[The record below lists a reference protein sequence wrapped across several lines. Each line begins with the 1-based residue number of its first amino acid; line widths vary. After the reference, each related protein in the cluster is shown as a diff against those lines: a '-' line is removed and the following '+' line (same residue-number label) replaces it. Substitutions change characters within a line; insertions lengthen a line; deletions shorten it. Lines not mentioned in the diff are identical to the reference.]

1 MKARTGPRKIT
12 AAVVMITLFTVLA
25 GCARSAPTV
34 TATAP
39 TQPARPVGVQDPATI
54 PPASG
59 GTGPTCDA
67 TASLRPPASMPTPG
81 AMPAGST
88 MAAIAGR
95 GKLRVG
101 VDQNTYKFGY
111 LDPSTGTI
119 VGFDID
125 MARAVAKAIFGD
137 PNKVQ
142 LIAITAAQRI
152 PYIQQNKVD
161 IVVDTMTI
169 NCARRQMVDFSSV
182 YFDAGQAVLVP
193 VTSTARSIADLGGK
207 KVCAAA
213 GSTSIANIAA
223 ARSKPIPVAVN
234 DWTDC
239 LVMLQQG
246 QVDAIS
252 TDNTILYGLA
262 DQDTNTKVLPGT
274 FTDEPYG
281 IAISKSTPDL
291 TRFVNGV
298 LAQMRSSGEW
308 TREYQKWLG
317 VAGQAPPA
325 ATYRD

>member
-1 MKARTGPRKIT
+1 
-12 AAVVMITLFTVLA
+12 
-25 GCARSAPTV
+25 
-34 TATAP
+34 
-39 TQPARPVGVQDPATI
+39 
-54 PPASG
+54 
-59 GTGPTCDA
+59 
-67 TASLRPPASMPTPG
+67 
-81 AMPAGST
+81 

-125 MARAVAKAIFGD
+125 MARAVAGAIFGD
-137 PNKVQ
+137 PGKVQ

-193 VTSTARSIADLGGK
+193 VTSTARTIADLGGK

-223 ARSKPIPVAVN
+223 AASKPIPVAVN

-262 DQDTNTKVLPGT
+262 DQDANTKVLPGT

-298 LAQMRSSGEW
+298 LAELRSSGAW